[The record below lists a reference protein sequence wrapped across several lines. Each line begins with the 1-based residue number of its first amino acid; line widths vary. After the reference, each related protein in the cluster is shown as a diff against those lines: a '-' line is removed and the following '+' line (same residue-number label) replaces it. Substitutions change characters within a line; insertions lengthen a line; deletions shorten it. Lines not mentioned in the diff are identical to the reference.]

1 MRKHD
6 SFRAAITAAFPELVR
21 NPQALA
27 VFIDRGRIAA
37 RAGPEGETK
46 ASGFEWR
53 YTLNAVLIDFA
64 DDTNALAVAVLDWI
78 RAAQPELLLN
88 HTSGN
93 EAFQFQVD
101 VLDERKVDIEI
112 TIELNEAVD
121 VAEDGTMTYRP
132 EPVLESGFDDVP
144 PGTLLDAIT
153 IGGEALL

>member
-6 SFRAAITAAFPELVR
+6 SFRAAITAAFPEFVR

-37 RAGPEGETK
+37 RAGPAVADK
-46 ASGFEWR
+46 ATGFEWR
-53 YTLNAVLIDFA
+53 YTLNAVLIDFIG
-64 DDTNALAVAVLDWI
+64 DTNILALAVLDWI
-78 RAAQPELLLN
+78 RITQPELLLN

-101 VLDERKVDIEI
+101 ILDEKKVDIEI

-121 VAEDGTMTYRP
+121 VAEDGTAAYRP
-132 EPVLESGFDDVP
+132 EPVLETGFDDVP
-144 PGTLLDAIT
+144 AGTTLDAIT